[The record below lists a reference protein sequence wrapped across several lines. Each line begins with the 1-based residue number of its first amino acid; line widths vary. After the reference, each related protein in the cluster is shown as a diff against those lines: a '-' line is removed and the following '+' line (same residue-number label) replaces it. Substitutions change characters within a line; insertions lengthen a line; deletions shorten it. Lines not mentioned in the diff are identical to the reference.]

1 MDVPEPVRPGQ
12 VVPRAHLAD
21 SEGERPVLHGFPV
34 GHRTGPRPFAG
45 HFSGKLLPGQREA
58 NVRRAGKRER
68 HRHLSHLYELHPGTG
83 ITARSSRL
91 ENAARKSLEIRGDD
105 GSGWSIVWRMIMW
118 ARLRDAEHAERII
131 GMFLRPVDADAA
143 TGLVGGGV
151 YDSGMCAHPPFQI
164 DGNLGF
170 PAALAEMLLQS
181 HDGLIRILPALPKD
195 WHEGRFRGLR
205 ARGGVCVDASW
216 TDDEVKYTLRSSG
229 PTEVT
234 VIVEGVNMAHVV
246 VSPDKP
252 LDGTVRRR

>member
-1 MDVPEPVRPGQ
+1 
-12 VVPRAHLAD
+12 
-21 SEGERPVLHGFPV
+21 
-34 GHRTGPRPFAG
+34 
-45 HFSGKLLPGQREA
+45 
-58 NVRRAGKRER
+58 
-68 HRHLSHLYELHPGTG
+68 
-83 ITARSSRL
+83 
-91 ENAARKSLEIRGDD
+91 
-105 GSGWSIVWRMIMW
+105 
-118 ARLRDAEHAERII
+118 
-131 GMFLRPVDADAA
+131 
-143 TGLVGGGV
+143 
-151 YDSGMCAHPPFQI
+151 MCAHPPFQI